1 MIFGSLAIIMPSETP
16 VCEDEKIDWVGSV
29 LGIAGLISFN
39 FVFKY
44 VFSTVPP
51 SLRLLP

>member
-29 LGIAGLISFN
+29 LGIAGLIAFN

-44 VFSTVPP
+44 VSYTIPP
-51 SLRLLP
+51 FFGLLL